1 MWVTFPN
8 SSHPEAAVGR
18 SKPAVLN
25 EMADNV
31 PLPPTGGY
39 ELLRARDAGHS
50 VRQVSTA
57 YSLHAC
63 RDRPAS
69 TLLNQEHA
77 MTENIEQSDI
87 RVISDDELTRDEMDL
102 VTGGRTN
109 GENPFVQTVRVI
121 ANYVAAGGTLRDGA
135 PHFGS

>member
-1 MWVTFPN
+1 
-8 SSHPEAAVGR
+8 
-18 SKPAVLN
+18 
-25 EMADNV
+25 
-31 PLPPTGGY
+31 
-39 ELLRARDAGHS
+39 
-50 VRQVSTA
+50 
-57 YSLHAC
+57 
-63 RDRPAS
+63 
-69 TLLNQEHA
+69 